1 MWRGHSICDREGRTR
16 LGVTIWGED
25 NTVWDNILAENT
37 GGLLNRTPEQGDK
50 LNLRIDDNMTS
61 IFSENT
67 NFIDYS
73 SKLIETELCEAANAC
88 VLRTTM
94 LFC

>member
-67 NFIDYS
+67 NAI
-73 SKLIETELCEAANAC
+73 L
-88 VLRTTM
+88 
-94 LFC
+94 